1 MKLKI
6 LQCDCFVESLLESN
20 GDDVAVVVD
29 FVDQFSVEV
38 WQHPFELK
46 KIINNKF
53 KNSVKTISLKMF

>member
-1 MKLKI
+1 M
-6 LQCDCFVESLLESN
+6 ESN